1 MATRQRPPRG
11 RLRLSP
17 TPPLTHGGN
26 NEPPREMATTSRP
39 EQNPRLAG
47 REMDENVLGLV
58 MATRQRPPRGRLRLS
73 PTPPLTHG
81 GNNEPPR
88 EMATTSRP
96 EQNPRLAGR
105 EMDENVVG
113 GKSYCNQ

>member
-1 MATRQRPPRG
+1 
-11 RLRLSP
+11 
-17 TPPLTHGGN
+17 
-26 NEPPREMATTSRP
+26 
-39 EQNPRLAG
+39 
-47 REMDENVLGLV
+47 

-105 EMDENVVG
+105 EMDENVVDVKELLRLEAIAKNDLKELELPG
-113 GKSYCNQ
+113 DEKRKELKKIQRELIEYNRLKTALL

>member
-17 TPPLTHGGN
+17 TPPLEHGGN

-47 REMDENVLGLV
+47 REMDEKCR
-58 MATRQRPPRGRLRLS
+58 T
-73 PTPPLTHG
+73 
-81 GNNEPPR
+81 
-88 EMATTSRP
+88 
-96 EQNPRLAGR
+96 
-105 EMDENVVG
+105 
-113 GKSYCNQ
+113 